1 MTATAIQ
8 MQRQATALKRAAE
21 IAQILAPLGEPLRLA
36 IEEPH
41 PDDAYLLSEA
51 VASLAKTCLEQ
62 RGHIVELAERL
73 AALEGKAAAKG

>member
-8 MQRQATALKRAAE
+8 TQRQAIALKRAAE
-21 IAQILAPLGEPLRLA
+21 IAQILDPLGEPLRLA

-41 PDDAYLLSEA
+41 PDGAFLFAET

-62 RGHIVELAERL
+62 RGHIAYLGERVEE
-73 AALEGKAAAKG
+73 LEAKR